1 MRLATLLL
9 PLLLLTTACGEKSSA
24 PIGGPSSD
32 KQVASTEPAT
42 TAPVGGAG
50 TRPSEQPRAGLV
62 APASP
67 KPAADSPARSASMQ
81 PVADTTVPLSD
92 ADGSRSAGEAFN
104 RKIIRNAEIGL
115 EVEEPAPAQQRIS
128 AIAESNGG
136 FIVTSEIKQVGSTST
151 SVTIVMRV
159 PADKFGAAVEA
170 IRTGGGTVLRE
181 KITGQDVT
189 EEFIDLEAR
198 IRTKVALEQQFL
210 EIMKQARSVSDALEV
225 QSQIADVRTEI
236 ERLEGRKRFLENQSS
251 LSTITVTISSPSP
264 VVRTESTSFMTSIKR
279 AFGDAIDIGSGIIN
293 GFIRLVGV
301 SLPVLILIVL
311 PILVILRFAWKLA
324 RKRWNARTAPD
335 APPSIVNPPE

>member
-1 MRLATLLL
+1 M
-9 PLLLLTTACGEKSSA
+9 
-24 PIGGPSSD
+24 
-32 KQVASTEPAT
+32 
-42 TAPVGGAG
+42 
-50 TRPSEQPRAGLV
+50 
-62 APASP
+62 
-67 KPAADSPARSASMQ
+67 
-81 PVADTTVPLSD
+81 
-92 ADGSRSAGEAFN
+92 
-104 RKIIRNAEIGL
+104 
-115 EVEEPAPAQQRIS
+115 
-128 AIAESNGG
+128 
-136 FIVTSEIKQVGSTST
+136 
-151 SVTIVMRV
+151 
-159 PADKFGAAVEA
+159 
-170 IRTGGGTVLRE
+170 
-181 KITGQDVT
+181 
-189 EEFIDLEAR
+189 
-198 IRTKVALEQQFL
+198 
-210 EIMKQARSVSDALEV
+210 SDALEV

>member
-1 MRLATLLL
+1 MRIATMLL
-9 PLLLLTTACGEKSSA
+9 PLVLLTTACGESSM
-24 PIGGPSSD
+24 PTSGTSGD
-32 KQVASTEPAT
+32 RQVASQEPSAPPAST
-42 TAPVGGAG
+42 TAASPGYTAK
-50 TRPSEQPRAGLV
+50 SDA
-62 APASP
+62 ADAAKPASP
-67 KPAADSPARSASMQ
+67 QARAGTQ
-81 PVADTTVPLSD
+81 PVSDTTTVPLAD

-104 RKIIRNAEIGL
+104 RKIIRNAEMAI

-128 AIAESNGG
+128 SIAESNGG
-136 FIVTSEIKQVGSTST
+136 FIVTSEIRQSGGSMST
-151 SVTIVMRV
+151 VTITMRV

-189 EEFIDLEAR
+189 EEYIDLEAR

-210 EIMKQARSVSDALEV
+210 EIMKRANTVSDALEV
-225 QSQIADVRTEI
+225 QTQIANVRTEI

-264 VVRTESTSFMTSIKR
+264 VVRTESSGFMAAIKR
-279 AFGDAIDIGSGIIN
+279 AFGDAIDVGSNIII

-301 SLPVLILIVL
+301 TTPVLILIVL
-311 PILVILRFAWKLA
+311 PILLILRFAWKLA
-324 RKRWNARTAPD
+324 RKRWESRTAPAD

>member
-24 PIGGPSSD
+24 PISGPSSD
-32 KQVASTEPAT
+32 KQVASTEPAP
-42 TAPVGGAG
+42 AVSAGGAG
-50 TRPSEQPRAGLV
+50 ARPSEQPRAGLV

-67 KPAADSPARSASMQ
+67 KPATVSQVTDA
-81 PVADTTVPLSD
+81 TVPLDD

-104 RKIIRNAEIGL
+104 RKIIRNAEIAL

-128 AIAESNGG
+128 SIAESNGG
-136 FIVTSEIKQVGSTST
+136 FIVTSEIKQLGSTST

-170 IRTGGGTVLRE
+170 IRTGGGTVTRE

-210 EIMKQARSVSDALEV
+210 EIMKQAKSVSDALEV
-225 QSQIADVRTEI
+225 QTQIANVRTEI

-251 LSTITVTISSPSP
+251 LSTITVTITSPSP
-264 VVRTESTSFMTSIKR
+264 VVRTESTGFIAAIKR
-279 AFGDAIDIGSGIIN
+279 AFGDTIDVGSGIII

-301 SLPVLILIVL
+301 SLPVLILIIL
-311 PILVILRFAWKLA
+311 PILIILRFAWKFA
-324 RKRWNARTAPD
+324 RRRWEARTAPSD

>member
-1 MRLATLLL
+1 MRIATMLL
-9 PLLLLTTACGEKSSA
+9 PLVLLTTACGESMPRS
-24 PIGGPSSD
+24 GSSSD
-32 KQVASTEPAT
+32 RQVASQEPS
-42 TAPVGGAG
+42 APPAGAMPAESPG
-50 TRPSEQPRAGLV
+50 YAAKSDA
-62 APASP
+62 AKPASP
-67 KPAADSPARSASMQ
+67 QARAGTQ
-81 PVADTTVPLSD
+81 PVSDTTTVPLAD

-104 RKIIRNAEIGL
+104 RKIIRNAEMAI

-128 AIAESNGG
+128 SIAESNGG
-136 FIVTSEIKQVGSTST
+136 FIVTSEIRQSGGSMST
-151 SVTIVMRV
+151 VTITMRV

-189 EEFIDLEAR
+189 EEYIDLEAR

-210 EIMKQARSVSDALEV
+210 EIMKRANTVSDALEV
-225 QSQIADVRTEI
+225 QTQIANVRTEI

-264 VVRTESTSFMTSIKR
+264 VVRTESSGFMAAIKR
-279 AFGDAIDIGSGIIN
+279 AFGDAIDVGSNIII

-301 SLPVLILIVL
+301 TTPVLILIVL
-311 PILVILRFAWKLA
+311 PILLILRFAWKLA
-324 RKRWNARTAPD
+324 RKRWESRTAPAD

>member
-1 MRLATLLL
+1 
-9 PLLLLTTACGEKSSA
+9 
-24 PIGGPSSD
+24 
-32 KQVASTEPAT
+32 
-42 TAPVGGAG
+42 
-50 TRPSEQPRAGLV
+50 
-62 APASP
+62 
-67 KPAADSPARSASMQ
+67 MQ
-81 PVADTTVPLSD
+81 PVTDATVPLSD

-104 RKIIRNAEIGL
+104 RKIIRNAEIGI

-128 AIAESNGG
+128 SIAESNGG
-136 FIVTSEIKQVGSTST
+136 FIVTSEIKQLGSTST

-170 IRTGGGTVLRE
+170 IRTGGGTVTRE

-225 QSQIADVRTEI
+225 QTQIANVRTEI

-251 LSTITVTISSPSP
+251 LSTITVTITSPTP
-264 VVRTESTSFMTSIKR
+264 VVRTESTGFIAAIKR
-279 AFGDAIDIGSGIIN
+279 AFGDTIDVGSGIII

-301 SLPVLILIVL
+301 SLPVLILIIL
-311 PILVILRFAWKLA
+311 PILVILRFAWKFA
-324 RKRWNARTAPD
+324 RRRWEARQAPEP
-335 APPSIVNPPE
+335 PPSIVTPPE

>member
-1 MRLATLLL
+1 
-9 PLLLLTTACGEKSSA
+9 
-24 PIGGPSSD
+24 
-32 KQVASTEPAT
+32 
-42 TAPVGGAG
+42 
-50 TRPSEQPRAGLV
+50 
-62 APASP
+62 
-67 KPAADSPARSASMQ
+67 MQ

-136 FIVTSEIKQVGSTST
+136 FIVTSEIKQLGSTST